1 MKLKT
6 LFSITIVVTSIGL
19 TIIGCKKEKT
29 EPAESL
35 VTDTSDTDISVAA
48 DNSLAEATFNDI
60 QNISDQAANGELKFY
75 SPTYNGSFSE
85 NQSFEK
91 NSCATIK
98 HDSLSTPKTL
108 VIDFGTTNCLCQDG
122 KNRRGQINISYSGKY
137 RDIGSVH
144 SISFTNYFV
153 NDNEIKGTKTV
164 TNNGKNTNG
173 HTTFSIVV
181 DGQII
186 KANNGGTATW
196 KSSRT
201 REWLAGEDTKK
212 DWTDDV
218 YSITGSTSGTS
229 ANGGVYTSTIKTA
242 LHRALNCNWF
252 DAGVIE
258 INQTG
263 KVLKTIDF
271 GSGKCDADAT
281 VTISGKSYPITL
293 K

>member
-1 MKLKT
+1 MKIKT
-6 LFSITIVVTSIGL
+6 LFSITILVTSISL

-35 VTDTSDTDISVAA
+35 DTDTSVAA

-75 SPTYNGSFSE
+75 SPTYNESFSE

-98 HDSLSTPKTL
+98 HDSLSIAKTL
-108 VIDFGTTNCLCQDG
+108 VIDFGKSNCLCKDG

-137 RDIGSVH
+137 RDSASVH

-164 TNNGKNTNG
+164 TNNGENKNG

-186 KANNGGTATW
+186 KANNGVTATW

-258 INQTG
+258 INQIG

-271 GSGKCDADAT
+271 GSGTCDSDAT
-281 VTISGKSYPITL
+281 VTISGKSYPINL

>member
-1 MKLKT
+1 MKLKN
-6 LFSITIVVTSIGL
+6 LFSITIVATLTSL
-19 TIIGCKKEKT
+19 TIVGCKKEKT
-29 EPAESL
+29 APAE
-35 VTDTSDTDISVAA
+35 TSDTDTSVAA
-48 DNSLAEATFNDI
+48 DNSLAETMFNDI

-75 SPTYNGSFSE
+75 SPIYDGSISDVQSSE
-85 NQSFEK
+85 KSI
-91 NSCATIK
+91 CATIK
-98 HDSLSTPKTL
+98 HDSLSIAKTL
-108 VIDFGTTNCLCQDG
+108 VIDFGTSNCLCKDG

-137 RDIGSVH
+137 RDSASVH

-153 NDNEIKGTKTV
+153 NDNEIKGAKTV

-201 REWLAGEDTKK
+201 REWLVGEDTKK
-212 DWTDDV
+212 DWADDV
-218 YSITGSTSGTS
+218 YSITGSTSGTT

-271 GSGKCDADAT
+271 GSGTCDADAT

>member
-1 MKLKT
+1 MKLKN
-6 LFSITIVVTSIGL
+6 LFSITIVVTSISL

-29 EPAESL
+29 APSE
-35 VTDTSDTDISVAA
+35 TSDTDTSVAA

-75 SPTYNGSFSE
+75 SPTYNGSISE

-181 DGQII
+181 NGQII

-258 INQTG
+258 INQIG

-271 GSGKCDADAT
+271 GSGTCDANAT

>member
-1 MKLKT
+1 MNLKT
-6 LFSITIVVTSIGL
+6 LFSITVGVISLSLAMV
-19 TIIGCKKEKT
+19 GCKKEKT
-29 EPAESL
+29 ATNETL
-35 VTDTSDTDISVAA
+35 DTDTSVVA
-48 DNSLAEATFNDI
+48 DNSLAEGTFNDI

-75 SPTYNGSFSE
+75 SQTYNGSFSE
-85 NQSFEK
+85 VQSFEK

-98 HDSLSTPKTL
+98 HDSLSIPKTL
-108 VIDFGTTNCLCQDG
+108 VIDFGTKNCLCQDG

-173 HTTFSIVV
+173 HTAFSIVV
-181 DGQII
+181 DGQMI
-186 KANNGGTATW
+186 KANNGGTVTW

-201 REWLAGEDTKK
+201 REWLVGEDTKK
-212 DWTDDV
+212 DWTDDE
-218 YSITGSTSGTS
+218 YSITGGSSGTS
-229 ANGGVYTSTIKTA
+229 ANGSVYNSTIKTA
-242 LHRALNCNWF
+242 LHRALKCNWF
-252 DAGVIE
+252 DTGVIE
-258 INQTG
+258 INQIG

-271 GSGKCDADAT
+271 GSGSCDADAT
-281 VTISGKSYPITL
+281 VTINGKSYPITM